1 MKREMY
7 LRDYNIRK
15 NLLFL
20 IDKLFLSSRWFL
32 LTIYLGL
39 MLTLFLFIINFFQ
52 KLYQLALISLKG
64 TEVNLTLN
72 IFSLIDLALIANLI
86 VIIIFQGYQSLLLGK
101 DGLQNEDFV
110 IKYEELGLRKIK
122 IDILIYIIIISSI
135 HLLTIFFNIELY
147 ESKDL
152 VWLIGIHLTL
162 TATFVSLYLVTK
174 NSK

>member
-1 MKREMY
+1 MY
-7 LRDYNIRK
+7 LRNYHIRK
-15 NLLFL
+15 NLLVL
-20 IDKLFLSSRWFL
+20 IDKLLLSSRWFL

-39 MLTLFLFIINFFQ
+39 MLTLVLFIINFFQ
-52 KLYQLALISLKG
+52 KFYQLALLSLQG

-72 IFSLIDLALIANLI
+72 IFSLIDLSLIANLI

-101 DGLQNEDFV
+101 DDLQNENFV
-110 IKYEELGLRKIK
+110 IKYDELGLRKIK

-162 TATFVSLYLVTK
+162 TATFFSLYLVTK